1 MPTVNEIAE
10 KLGDQWPQE
19 EPLDLP
25 NEEISTLYSEV
36 FVDYDANA
44 YEDWMARVAD
54 HYPELYFSMNP
65 PVSTDME

>member
-1 MPTVNEIAE
+1 MPTVNDIAE
-10 KLGDQWPQE
+10 KLGDSWPE
-19 EPLDLP
+19 DEPIDLP
-25 NEEISTLYSEV
+25 DDPISELYSKI

-54 HYPELYFSMNP
+54 HYPELYFSMNL